1 MNHQPK
7 KITEFYAWICE
18 EPDGGDGVPAI
29 DIGAGY
35 PLPLVGADR
44 ERMES
49 LRSHAMAICHGMGHP
64 IRLVKFHGIEVLESH
79 EPKRRSSRA

>member
-1 MNHQPK
+1 MKPK
-7 KITEFYAWICE
+7 KITEFYAWVCE

-35 PLPLVGADR
+35 PLPLVGSDR

-49 LRSHAMAICHGMGHP
+49 LRAHAMAVCHGMGLP
-64 IRLVKFHGIEVLESH
+64 IRLVRFHGIEVLESH
-79 EPKRRSSRA
+79 EPKQRSSRA